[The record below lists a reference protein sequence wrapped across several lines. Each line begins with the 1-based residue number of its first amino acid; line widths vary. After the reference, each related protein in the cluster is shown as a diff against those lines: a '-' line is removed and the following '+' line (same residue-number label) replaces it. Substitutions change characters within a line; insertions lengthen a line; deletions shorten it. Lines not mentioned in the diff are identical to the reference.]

1 VNAHER
7 AVIEAAR
14 RFAHGNKWDLGAAIG
29 DYAPATPL
37 TAAVAALELYEQQ
50 QATTGVSEIEWSL
63 VAAGDE
69 LRGKSG
75 AFFPVIRTRREVEM
89 GKTTG
94 RYVIEVGMP
103 GGPKSI
109 VRPNGGEPFATVKRG
124 QDGRAVDEFVN
135 VFSSGEK

>member
-1 VNAHER
+1 MNNYER

-14 RFAHGNKWDLGAAIG
+14 SLIDLHQSMHIPYNSSQGHILAR
-29 DYAPATPL
+29 
-37 TAAVAALELYEQQ
+37 AVASLDGHEQQ
-50 QATTGVSEIEWSL
+50 QATASVSEIEWSL
-63 VAAGDE
+63 VTAGDE

-75 AFFPVIRTRREVEM
+75 AFFPVIRTRCEREM

-103 GGPKSI
+103 GGPRSI

>member
-1 VNAHER
+1 MNNYER

-14 RFAHGNKWDLGAAIG
+14 ALVDFHMSMKVVWTSSHGVALQSRVTALNAH
-29 DYAPATPL
+29 
-37 TAAVAALELYEQQ
+37 EQQ
-50 QATTGVSEIEWSL
+50 QATAGVSEIEWSL

-69 LRGKSG
+69 IRGKSG

-89 GKTTG
+89 GRATG
-94 RYVIEVGMP
+94 RHVIEVGMP

-124 QDGRAVDEFVN
+124 QDGAAVDEFVN
-135 VFSSGEK
+135 IFSSGEK

>member
-1 VNAHER
+1 MNAYER
-7 AVIEAAR
+7 TVIEAAR
-14 RFAHGNKWDLGAAIG
+14 RFQDAQSDAELIGA
-29 DYAPATPL
+29 
-37 TAAVAALELYEQQ
+37 VKRLELHEQQ
-50 QATTGVSEIEWSL
+50 QATAGVSEIEWSL

-75 AFFPVIRTRREVEM
+75 AFFPVIRTRCEYDM
-89 GKTTG
+89 GRATG

-109 VRPNGGEPFATVKRG
+109 VRPHANEPFATVKRG

-135 VFSSGEK
+135 VFSSGQE

>member
-1 VNAHER
+1 MSNYER

-14 RFAHGNKWDLGAAIG
+14 ALVDFHMSMKVAWPSSHGFALQSRV
-29 DYAPATPL
+29 T
-37 TAAVAALELYEQQ
+37 ALELHEQQ
-50 QATTGVSEIEWSL
+50 QAATGTSEIEWSL

-75 AFFPVIRTRREVEM
+75 AFFPVIRTRCEYDM

-109 VRPNGGEPFATVKRG
+109 VRPHANEPFATVKRG

-135 VFSSGEK
+135 VFSSGEE